1 MTATKVLY
9 HDAGFSVKKFRFL
22 DVTGADTS
30 SVNAWYVT
38 YHEWNLGFFFW
49 PLNWDFLPLFTALRA
64 KANWCIILVHMYNY

>member
-38 YHEWNLGFFFW
+38 YHEWNLGFFFLATKLGFS
-49 PLNWDFLPLFTALRA
+49 PPFYSTEGEGQ
-64 KANWCIILVHMYNY
+64 LVHNTRSYV